1 MLTYDLRSDGQ
12 PKYYRLYTCIRED
25 ILRAEL
31 LPGQKLP
38 SKRALAEHLHVSI
51 ATVSGAYEQLVDEGY
66 LAAKPRSGYY
76 VSAISRL
83 PQNTQPQARL
93 HMLPAD
99 APAAQEPAGYGFRY
113 SALTRLM
120 REVIADCGTRLLEK
134 PPHYGCAELRNAIA
148 EYLLRYRGMLAQPDC
163 IVIGSGAEYLYGL
176 IVQLLGRE
184 RVYGLEDP
192 GYEKVR
198 QVYAANGAVCEL
210 LPMGEDGIR
219 AGALQ
224 NARASVLHI
233 TPFHSFP
240 TGITTSAAKRSDYL
254 SWAAERNAILIE
266 DDFDS
271 EFSENKKPLQTLY
284 SMDRR
289 GCVIYVNTFSHSL
302 APSMRMGY
310 MVLPERLMEQY
321 RQTLGFYSC
330 SVPLFDQYVLARF
343 ISQGYFE
350 RHLNRLRRQNKGK

>member
-1 MLTYDLRSDGQ
+1 
-12 PKYYRLYTCIRED
+12 
-25 ILRAEL
+25 
-31 LPGQKLP
+31 
-38 SKRALAEHLHVSI
+38 
-51 ATVSGAYEQLVDEGY
+51 
-66 LAAKPRSGYY
+66 
-76 VSAISRL
+76 
-83 PQNTQPQARL
+83 
-93 HMLPAD
+93 
-99 APAAQEPAGYGFRY
+99 
-113 SALTRLM
+113 
-120 REVIADCGTRLLEK
+120 
-134 PPHYGCAELRNAIA
+134 
-148 EYLLRYRGMLAQPDC
+148 
-163 IVIGSGAEYLYGL
+163 
-176 IVQLLGRE
+176 
-184 RVYGLEDP
+184 
-192 GYEKVR
+192 
-198 QVYAANGAVCEL
+198 
-210 LPMGEDGIR
+210 MGEDGIR

-302 APSMRMGY
+302 APSMRMVY

-330 SVPLFDQYVLARF
+330 SVRLFAQYILARF
-343 ISQGYFE
+343 I
-350 RHLNRLRRQNKGK
+350 

>member
-1 MLTYDLRSDGQ
+1 MLTYALQDEGQ
-12 PKYYRLYTCIRED
+12 PKYYQLYTAVRED
-25 ILRAEL
+25 ILRGEL
-31 LPGQKLP
+31 RPGQKLP
-38 SKRALAEHLHVSI
+38 SRRALAEHLHVSVV
-51 ATVSGAYEQLVDEGY
+51 TVSGAYEQLVDEGY

-76 VSAISRL
+76 VSAISSL
-83 PQNTQPQARL
+83 PQQTRQQTRL
-93 HMLPAD
+93 HLLPAD
-99 APAAQEPAGYGFRY
+99 PAAPQAQSGYGFRY
-113 SALTRLM
+113 SALTKLM
-120 REVIADCGTRLLEK
+120 REVIADCGTKLLEK

-148 EYLLRYRGMLAQPDC
+148 DYLLRYRGMLAQPDC
-163 IVIGSGAEYLYGL
+163 IVVGSGAEYLYGL

-184 RVYGLEDP
+184 RIYGLEDP

-210 LPMGEDGIR
+210 LPMSNDGID
-219 AGALQ
+219 AGALTQ
-224 NARASVLHI
+224 ARASVLHI

-240 TGITTSAAKRSDYL
+240 TGITTSAAKRSEYL
-254 SWAAERNAILIE
+254 AWAAARGAILVE

-310 MVLPERLMEQY
+310 MVLPESLMALY
-321 RQTLGFYSC
+321 REKLGFYSC

-350 RHLNRLRRQNKGK
+350 RHLNRLRRQNKNK

>member
-1 MLTYDLRSDGQ
+1 MLTYDLQAGDQ

-31 LPGQKLP
+31 PPGQKLP
-38 SKRALAEHLHVSI
+38 SKRALAEHLHISL

-66 LAAKPRSGYY
+66 LTAKPRSGYY

-210 LPMGEDGIR
+210 LPMGEDGVRPAHHAVSQLPHRHHHVSGQAQRLSFLGGGAERDFDRGRFRFGVFRKQKAAADALFHGPARMRDLREHVFAFAGPIHAYGLYGA
-219 AGALQ
+219 AGAPDGAVPAD
-224 NARASVLHI
+224 ARLLFLLCTAVR
-233 TPFHSFP
+233 PV
-240 TGITTSAAKRSDYL
+240 RSGPLYL
-254 SWAAERNAILIE
+254 A
-266 DDFDS
+266 
-271 EFSENKKPLQTLY
+271 
-284 SMDRR
+284 
-289 GCVIYVNTFSHSL
+289 G
-302 APSMRMGY
+302 
-310 MVLPERLMEQY
+310 
-321 RQTLGFYSC
+321 
-330 SVPLFDQYVLARF
+330 LF
-343 ISQGYFE
+343 
-350 RHLNRLRRQNKGK
+350 

>member
-1 MLTYDLRSDGQ
+1 MLTYALQDEGQ
-12 PKYYRLYTCIRED
+12 PKYYQLYTAIRED
-25 ILRAEL
+25 ILRGEL
-31 LPGQKLP
+31 RPGQKLP
-38 SKRALAEHLHVSI
+38 SRRALAEHLHVSVV
-51 ATVSGAYEQLVDEGY
+51 TVSGAYEQLVDEGY

-76 VSAISRL
+76 VSAISSL
-83 PQNTQPQARL
+83 PQQTRQQTRL
-93 HMLPAD
+93 HLLPAD
-99 APAAQEPAGYGFRY
+99 PAAPQEQDGYGFRY
-113 SALTRLM
+113 SALTKLM
-120 REVIADCGTRLLEK
+120 REVIADCGTKLLEK

-148 EYLLRYRGMLAQPDC
+148 DYLLRYRGMLAQPDC
-163 IVIGSGAEYLYGL
+163 IVVGSGAEYLYGL

-184 RVYGLEDP
+184 RIYGLEDP

-210 LPMGEDGIR
+210 LPMSDDGID
-219 AGALQ
+219 AGALAH
-224 NARASVLHI
+224 ARASVLHI

-240 TGITTSAAKRSDYL
+240 TGITTSAAKRSEYL
-254 SWAAERNAILIE
+254 AWAAARGAILVE

-310 MVLPERLMEQY
+310 MVLPESLMALY
-321 RQTLGFYSC
+321 REKLGFYSC

-350 RHLNRLRRQNKGK
+350 RHLNRLRRQNKNK

>member
-1 MLTYDLRSDGQ
+1 
-12 PKYYRLYTCIRED
+12 
-25 ILRAEL
+25 
-31 LPGQKLP
+31 
-38 SKRALAEHLHVSI
+38 
-51 ATVSGAYEQLVDEGY
+51 
-66 LAAKPRSGYY
+66 
-76 VSAISRL
+76 
-83 PQNTQPQARL
+83 
-93 HMLPAD
+93 
-99 APAAQEPAGYGFRY
+99 
-113 SALTRLM
+113 M
-120 REVIADCGTRLLEK
+120 REVIADCGTKLLEK

-148 EYLLRYRGMLAQPDC
+148 DYLLRYRGMLAQPDC
-163 IVIGSGAEYLYGL
+163 IVVGSGAEYLYGL

-184 RVYGLEDP
+184 RIYGLEDP

-210 LPMGEDGIR
+210 LPMSDDGID
-219 AGALQ
+219 AGALAQ
-224 NARASVLHI
+224 ARASVLHI

-240 TGITTSAAKRSDYL
+240 TGITTSAAKRSEYL
-254 SWAAERNAILIE
+254 AWAAARGAILVE

-310 MVLPERLMEQY
+310 MVLPESLMALY
-321 RQTLGFYSC
+321 REKLGFYSC

-350 RHLNRLRRQNKGK
+350 RHLNRLRRQNKNK

>member
-1 MLTYDLRSDGQ
+1 MKRSEFWFDLPQ
-12 PKYYRLYTCIRED
+12 E
-25 ILRAEL
+25 
-31 LPGQKLP
+31 Q
-38 SKRALAEHLHVSI
+38 I
-51 ATVSGAYEQLVDEGY
+51 AQTPIE
-66 LAAKPRSGYY
+66 PRDH
-76 VSAISRL
+76 SRL
-83 PQNTQPQARL
+83 LVMDRQSGQCSHHHFYDIVDYLNPGDLLVVNNSKV
-93 HMLPAD
+93 LPARIV
-99 APAAQEPAGYGFRY
+99 G
-113 SALTRLM
+113 
-120 REVIADCGTRLLEK
+120 VK
-134 PPHYGCAELRNAIA
+134 
-148 EYLLRYRGMLAQPDC
+148 QPT
-163 IVIGSGAEYLYGL
+163 
-176 IVQLLGRE
+176 
-184 RVYGLEDP
+184 
-192 GYEKVR
+192 
-198 QVYAANGAVCEL
+198 GAVCEL